1 MEKGCA
7 LHERRP
13 NTELY
18 VITSASFNKIRLPS
32 QQQHPV
38 CYPHVNVTKLK
49 LGKGSLW
56 SMNLHLPMHGY
67 WVKVSVLKLHVQR
80 FPTPLSVVGRSS
92 FGIC

>member
-49 LGKGSLW
+49 LGKGESLVNE
-56 SMNLHLPMHGY
+56 SAFTHA
-67 WVKVSVLKLHVQR
+67 WVLGK
-80 FPTPLSVVGRSS
+80 G
-92 FGIC
+92 

>member
-38 CYPHVNVTKLK
+38 CYPYVNATKLK
-49 LGKGSLW
+49 LGKGEFLVNESAFT
-56 SMNLHLPMHGY
+56 HA
-67 WVKVSVLKLHVQR
+67 WVLGK
-80 FPTPLSVVGRSS
+80 G
-92 FGIC
+92 